1 MRKIERVYNSNGW
14 LVEQYLYFHNDSTN
28 TLDLMHK
35 EIFEY
40 NSSGLETKRENYFW
54 KNNGLILME
63 RVASVYNS
71 NNLLQEQIIEQRD
84 ASSNIFGYYEKL
96 NFDYYANNL
105 LKEYTVYS
113 YSNNQWKYYFKFYFE
128 YDANNNLIL
137 SRYYNDYDNN
147 SNQWLLY
154 SETTFD
160 YNIWNNQ
167 ILTIR
172 KNYSNGEWINNY
184 KSESAY
190 LGPNKLEISTDYNW
204 NSSQSIWIPIYR
216 TKNIWANDLIFET
229 EYYYYDYQE
238 QQLKLNNKNIY
249 IYNAYGNLIKE
260 EKYAVNN
267 SNNFTLYNFAIFNY
281 ENNLLISFVSKSIE
295 DFRGDTTYSYYAIF
309 IENNENTFHYSG
321 CFGYFTYDN
330 LNSTNDNFTT
340 NKDYKLE
347 QNYPNP
353 FNPATTIK
361 FYSPIAA
368 NAKLTVYD
376 AMGREVLVIMND
388 KIQSGWNVV
397 KFNSDK
403 LSSGIYLYKLEII
416 GYSIVKKMILLK

>member
-63 RVASVYNS
+63 RVTSVYNS

-113 YSNNQWKYYFKFYFE
+113 YSNNHWKYYFKFYFE

-216 TKNIWANDLIFET
+216 TKNI
-229 EYYYYDYQE
+229 
-238 QQLKLNNKNIY
+238 
-249 IYNAYGNLIKE
+249 
-260 EKYAVNN
+260 
-267 SNNFTLYNFAIFNY
+267 
-281 ENNLLISFVSKSIE
+281 
-295 DFRGDTTYSYYAIF
+295 
-309 IENNENTFHYSG
+309 
-321 CFGYFTYDN
+321 
-330 LNSTNDNFTT
+330 
-340 NKDYKLE
+340 
-347 QNYPNP
+347 
-353 FNPATTIK
+353 
-361 FYSPIAA
+361 
-368 NAKLTVYD
+368 
-376 AMGREVLVIMND
+376 
-388 KIQSGWNVV
+388 
-397 KFNSDK
+397 
-403 LSSGIYLYKLEII
+403 
-416 GYSIVKKMILLK
+416 